1 MKQEFFQL
9 WVYLSASPLFGL
21 TATLAAYSMGLAV
34 ARRFRFHPA
43 VNPVVIAVAI
53 LVIVLQLT
61 GLEYPRY
68 FDGAQ
73 FVHFMLGPATVAL
86 AVPIFAHLP
95 TLKRYR
101 WSLLVALLAGGAASA
116 LSAVGIAMALGASG
130 QTIMSLL
137 PKSVTAPIAMGISE
151 QIGGTPALTAVYCIS
166 TGVLG
171 AILAQYVFCA
181 ARIRSWLI
189 QGFTLG
195 IAAHGIGTA
204 RAFQQN
210 V

>member
-1 MKQEFFQL
+1 
-9 WVYLSASPLFGL
+9 
-21 TATLAAYSMGLAV
+21 
-34 ARRFRFHPA
+34 
-43 VNPVVIAVAI
+43 
-53 LVIVLQLT
+53 
-61 GLEYPRY
+61 
-68 FDGAQ
+68 
-73 FVHFMLGPATVAL
+73 
-86 AVPIFAHLP
+86 
-95 TLKRYR
+95 
-101 WSLLVALLAGGAASA
+101 
-116 LSAVGIAMALGASG
+116 MALGASG

-171 AILAQYVFCA
+171 AVLAQYVFYA

-210 V
+210 VEAGAFAGLALGLHGLIAAVVIPATVVLIKN